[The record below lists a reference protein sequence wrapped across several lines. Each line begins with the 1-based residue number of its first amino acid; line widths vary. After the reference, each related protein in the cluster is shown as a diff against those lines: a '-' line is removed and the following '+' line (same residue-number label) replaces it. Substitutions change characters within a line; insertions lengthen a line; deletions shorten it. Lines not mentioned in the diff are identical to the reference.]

1 MQLLLMLP
9 TENSYTALCNI
20 LQIFFSN
27 IAFLETPRDIKN
39 TFLQTIPSDFPTHC
53 FSSHFP
59 FFFFWLLFFQLMIS
73 HLKLCLVTTCCSV
86 TGLLL
91 SFNVFQDFSD
101 GIYLCLRLTV
111 AVVQCLKIGMH

>member
-59 FFFFWLLFFQLMIS
+59 FFFFLASFLSVDDKSSKTLPCHHMLFCNWLITFF
-73 HLKLCLVTTCCSV
+73 
-86 TGLLL
+86 
-91 SFNVFQDFSD
+91 
-101 GIYLCLRLTV
+101 
-111 AVVQCLKIGMH
+111 